1 MDNTFKVN
9 EKMMFSA
16 THLVKTK
23 KGLVEAQSLKVD
35 DVLLGIDGDVKITNI
50 IEYDE
55 SKRGEAPI
63 IGKL

>member
-9 EKMMFSA
+9 ENMMFSA

-23 KGLVEAQSLKVD
+23 KGLTEAQNLKID
-35 DVLLGIDGDVKITNI
+35 DVLLGIDGGVKITNI

-55 SKRGEAPI
+55 SKRSEAPI
-63 IGKL
+63 VGKL